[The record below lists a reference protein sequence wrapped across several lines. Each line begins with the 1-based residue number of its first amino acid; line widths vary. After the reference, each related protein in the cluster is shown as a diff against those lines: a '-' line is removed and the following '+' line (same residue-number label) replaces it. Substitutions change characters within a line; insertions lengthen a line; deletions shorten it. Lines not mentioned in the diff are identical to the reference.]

1 MELRTKATKDIRCNL
16 VAPQALTCFIESK
29 DFESA
34 IRNAVFIG
42 GDTDTN
48 ASIAGALAEAFYGL
62 HNIPLDMISGA
73 MAVLQKDSSDMIPF
87 MNTFYG
93 LCTPFKNIPYK
104 TLPSFYNESAR

>member
-1 MELRTKATKDIRCNL
+1 MLNQTLMELRNKASKDIRCNL

-48 ASIAGALAEAFYGL
+48 AAIAGALAEAFYGF
-62 HNIPLDMISGA
+62 NQIPQWMMDNALSYLTPEMKET
-73 MAVLQKDSSDMIPF
+73 L
-87 MNTFYG
+87 NTFYSK
-93 LCTPFKNIPYK
+93 CQP
-104 TLPSFYNESAR
+104 TLT